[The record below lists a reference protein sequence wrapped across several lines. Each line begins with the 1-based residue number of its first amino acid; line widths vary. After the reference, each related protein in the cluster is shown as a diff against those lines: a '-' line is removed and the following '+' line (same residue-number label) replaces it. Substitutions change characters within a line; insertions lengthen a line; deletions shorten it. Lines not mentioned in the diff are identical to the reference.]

1 MHAPLDALS
10 TRPLALRT
18 PKYTK
23 GKLFSNSNV
32 VAARRWPCNACALG
46 AAVRGD
52 TLLLYARRKD
62 GHRTGSCIWA
72 GEYPG
77 QRRGPSSLC
86 SSSRPLCPP
95 FETPLPPASC
105 KHAAPRQCVASRAAS
120 IDAPRSHCRRAG
132 VYQRCPPS
140 TTPAAAG
147 HRSRWPGEAFEIW
160 FRVTSALILYK
171 ATSCHIWSRGWRRQC
186 SYQDW
191 IDVN

>member
-1 MHAPLDALS
+1 MQLGQTAEGDRGGRPWGWMHAPLDALS

-86 SSSRPLCPP
+86 SSSRPLCYRLRRLCRRP
-95 FETPLPPASC
+95 
-105 KHAAPRQCVASRAAS
+105 AAS
-120 IDAPRSHCRRAG
+120 TRPRGSVLRRGLLRSTRRADIAVG
-132 VYQRCPPS
+132 LGY
-140 TTPAAAG
+140 
-147 HRSRWPGEAFEIW
+147 
-160 FRVTSALILYK
+160 TSAAHRRRHPLLQGIEAGGQGRL
-171 ATSCHIWSRGWRRQC
+171 SRSG
-186 SYQDW
+186 SA
-191 IDVN
+191 